1 MKQAF
6 AQIKE
11 RLKSA
16 KSALVTAH
24 VDPDGD
30 AVGSMLAMGMVLEQC
45 GLKVNYY
52 CADFPPRIYRF
63 LPGTEK
69 IKREVPAGSLFD
81 LAVVL
86 DSSDIS
92 RIGEGIDLRQIAKV
106 IINLDHHPDN
116 TMFGD
121 INYVTKASSVAE
133 EVYDLAKYLEA
144 KIDRRI
150 ADCLYA
156 AIITDTGNF
165 RYENTNVKT
174 LQIAA
179 ELLKAGVNTHEIS
192 TRIYDTRSLA
202 AVRIAALAM
211 AEMQITPDHKAAWM
225 VVTAEMMA
233 KTGAKGEDMI
243 GMVDCLRSIEGVEV
257 AILFREEKDGTVKV
271 NFRSKDKLNVSE
283 IARRFGGGGHIKASG
298 ATLEG
303 KPQEVVKRVIA
314 EVEKYLQA
322 AKFLV

>member
-6 AQIKE
+6 AKIKE

-16 KSALVTAH
+16 KNAIVTAH

-30 AVGSMLAMGMVLEQC
+30 AVGSMLAMGAVIEQF
-45 GLKVNYY
+45 GLKVSYY
-52 CADFPPRIYRF
+52 CADLPPRIYRF
-63 LPGTEK
+63 LPGADK
-69 IKREVPAGSLFD
+69 IRREVPAGTLFD
-81 LAVVL
+81 LAIVL
-86 DSSDIS
+86 DSSDLS
-92 RIGEGIDLRQIAKV
+92 RIGEGIDLRQCARV

-116 TMFGD
+116 TQFGD

-133 EVYDLAKYLEA
+133 EVYDLAVYLGA
-144 KIDRRI
+144 KIDKRI

-174 LQIAA
+174 FLIAG

-192 TRIYDTRSLA
+192 TRIYDNRSLA
-202 AVRIAALAM
+202 AVRICALAM
-211 AEMQITPDHKAAWM
+211 TNMQITADHKAAWM
-225 VVTAEMMA
+225 VVTKAMMDQ
-233 KTGAKGEDMI
+233 TGAKGEDMI
-243 GMVDCLRSIEGVEV
+243 GMVDHLRSIEGVEV

-271 NFRSKDKLNVSE
+271 NFRSKDRLNVSE
-283 IARRFGGGGHIKASG
+283 IARRFGGGGHVKASG

-303 KPQEVVKRVIA
+303 KTDEVVRRVVA

-322 AKFLV
+322 AKYLV

>member
-6 AQIKE
+6 AKIKE

-16 KSALVTAH
+16 KSAVVTAH

-30 AVGSMLAMGMVLEQC
+30 AVGSMLAMGMVLEQF
-45 GLKVNYY
+45 GLKVQYY

-63 LPGTEK
+63 LPGSEK
-69 IKREVPAGSLFD
+69 IKREVPAGLIFD

-92 RIGEGIDLRQIAKV
+92 RIGQGVDLRQIARLV
-106 IINLDHHPDN
+106 VNIDHHPDN

-121 INYVTKASSVAE
+121 INYVTRASSVAE
-133 EVYDLAKYLEA
+133 EVYDLAQYLGA

-156 AIITDTGNF
+156 AMITDTGNF
-165 RYENTNVKT
+165 RYENTGAKT
-174 LQIAA
+174 FLIAA
-179 ELLKAGVNTHEIS
+179 ELLKAGVSTHEIS
-192 TRIYDTRSLA
+192 TRIYDNRSLA

-211 AEMQITPDHKAAWM
+211 TGMQITPDHKAAWT
-225 VVTAEMMA
+225 VVTGEMMD
-233 KTGAKGEDMI
+233 KTGAKGEDLT
-243 GMVDCLRSIEGVEV
+243 GLVDLLRSIEGVEV
-257 AILFREEKDGTVKV
+257 AVLFREDKDGTVKV
-271 NFRSKDKLNVSE
+271 NFRSKDRLNVSE
-283 IARRFGGGGHIKASG
+283 IARRFGGGGHVKASG

-303 KPQEVVKRVIA
+303 KTAEIVKRVIA